1 VTRKR
6 IYEIARDLDV
16 ASKDLIEKL
25 AEMGMPGLKAA
36 NSLDEEEYAL
46 ILNLYEEETAVRSVQ
61 EEKAEQASQAQAAP
75 KAEKLATARKP
86 KSGPPRAPVVSVLG
100 HIDHGKTTLLDAIRH
115 SRLAAKEAGGI
126 TQGVAAYQAD
136 LHGKK
141 ITFIDTPG
149 HKAFTGMRAR
159 GAQATDIAV
168 LVVAADDGVMAQT
181 VEAIDHIRAA
191 GIPMIVAI
199 NKIDKPNANIDKVM
213 NDLTKLGLTPEA
225 WGGQT
230 ITVSI
235 SALKGENIDDL
246 LEMILLVAELEDL
259 RADPKGDLEAI
270 IIESHLSKGQGPVAT
285 VVIKSGTLRAKDE
298 IVAGTTFGRVKAL
311 VDETGKRVREA
322 LPGTAV
328 EVVGLQD
335 VPPVGTVIEI
345 RKDLKEAKQIAATRQ
360 AEEEGPRRARPKLSV
375 EDLFRE
381 AMEQQ
386 KLRLILKASSTGALE
401 AAQREIEGLG
411 VEDIKVEFLHAGV
424 GDVSESDILLASSV
438 NGDCLVVGFGVK
450 ADGQATRLAE
460 QQGVNILI
468 YEIIY
473 DLIDEIEHSLKQM
486 LAPEYEEVRLGEAE
500 VRDLFKI
507 PDGVVAGCYVA
518 DGKALR
524 HAKVRVLRGDDEV
537 FSGEIASLHRFANDV
552 REVQAGRECG
562 IRIKD
567 FDGVEVGDRLVIFTL
582 EEVAR

>member
-6 IYEIARDLDV
+6 IYEIARDLNI

-46 ILNLYEEETAVRSVQ
+46 ILNLYEEETAVRSAQ
-61 EEKAEQASQAQAAP
+61 EEKTEAAP
-75 KAEKLATARKP
+75 SKKQAVAVEKPEKAKTGR
-86 KSGPPRAPVVSVLG
+86 PRAPVVSVLG

-115 SRLAAKEAGGI
+115 SRLAAREAGGI

-159 GAQATDIAV
+159 GARATDIAV

-191 GIPMIVAI
+191 EIPMIVAI

-235 SALKGENIDDL
+235 SALKEENIDDL
-246 LEMILLVAELEDL
+246 LEMILLVAEVEDL

-285 VVIKSGTLRAKDE
+285 AVIKNGTLRAKDE

-335 VPPVGTVIEI
+335 VPPVGTLIEI
-345 RKDLKEAKQIAATRQ
+345 RKDLKEAKQVAAARQ

-381 AMEQQ
+381 AMEEQ
-386 KLRLILKASSTGALE
+386 KLRLILKAASTGALE
-401 AAQREIEGLG
+401 AAQREIEGLD

-424 GDVSESDILLASSV
+424 GDVSESDILLAASV

-450 ADGQATRLAE
+450 ADGKATRLAE

-473 DLIDEIEHSLKQM
+473 DLIDEIERSLKQM
-486 LAPEYEEVRLGEAE
+486 LAPEYEEARLGEAE

-507 PDGVVAGCYVA
+507 PDGVVAGCYVT
-518 DGKALR
+518 DGKAVR
-524 HAKVRVLRGDDEV
+524 HANVRVLRGDDEV

-552 REVQAGRECG
+552 REVQSGRECG

>member
-6 IYEIARDLDV
+6 IYEIARDLNI

-46 ILNLYEEETAVRSVQ
+46 ILNLYEEETAVRSA
-61 EEKAEQASQAQAAP
+61 EEKKGHEPPEETAASEQAPAV
-75 KAEKLATARKP
+75 EKP
-86 KSGPPRAPVVSVLG
+86 KTGKPRAPVVSVLG

-159 GAQATDIAV
+159 GARATDIAV

-181 VEAIDHIRAA
+181 EEAVDHIRAA

-213 NDLTKLGLTPEA
+213 QDLTKLGLTPEA
-225 WGGQT
+225 WGGET

-246 LEMILLVAELEDL
+246 LEMILLVAEMEDL

-285 VVIKSGTLRAKDE
+285 AVIKNGTLRAKDE
-298 IVAGTTFGRVKAL
+298 ILAGTTFGRVKAL

-322 LPGTAV
+322 VPGMAV

-335 VPPVGTVIEI
+335 VPSVGTVIEV
-345 RKDLKEAKQIAATRQ
+345 RGDLKEAKQVAATRQ
-360 AEEEGPRRARPKLSV
+360 AEEESPRRARHTLSV

-381 AMEQQ
+381 AMEEQ
-386 KLRLILKASSTGALE
+386 KLRLILKATSTGALE
-401 AAQREIEGLG
+401 AARREIEALAI
-411 VEDIKVEFLHAGV
+411 EEIKVEFLHVGV
-424 GDVSESDILLASSV
+424 GEVSESDVLLASSV
-438 NGDCLVVGFGVK
+438 NGECLVVGFGVK
-450 ADGQATRLAE
+450 ADNKASRLAE
-460 QQGVNILI
+460 QQGVII
-468 YEIIY
+468 QTYDIIY
-473 DLIDEIEHSLKQM
+473 DLIDEIERSLKMM
-486 LAPEYEEVRLGEAE
+486 LAPEFEEVRLGEAE
-500 VRDLFKI
+500 VRDLFQV
-507 PDGVVAGCYVA
+507 PDGTVAGCYVV
-518 DGKALR
+518 DGKAVR

-537 FSGEIASLHRFANDV
+537 FSGEVASLHRFANDV

-562 IRIKD
+562 IRVKD
-567 FDGVEVGDRLVIFTL
+567 FDDVQVGDRLVIFTL
-582 EEVAR
+582 EEITR